1 MSEISSSPL
10 GIGRPPVSDPQPPG
24 ARARRSP
31 MVALVR
37 ARALSGFE
45 TCVRSLG
52 GDPASLLSVVG
63 LHAGNLQDPLRWISF
78 KAYLR
83 ALELASR
90 TLGEPAFGVR
100 LHKARDF
107 SYLGPLL
114 IVAQHSETL
123 TSALR
128 NISRY
133 LSIQNTGYRTAFAVG
148 PESCMRSYEMAP
160 DLRRLADQ
168 FIEESLMSTWKLLSA
183 LTGESVPVIRFAVRH
198 RALRPYDAY
207 LADFGA
213 PVLFEQD
220 LDAVIIEAR
229 FADQLI
235 PNRDA
240 NIQRFVLDYLDER
253 ILPTSGEVVSATRN
267 LVEALIPMGHA
278 SIEIVAEHLTMH
290 PRTLQRRLKDSG
302 WSFSRV
308 LEEQRKT
315 MAERLLKDGNLPLAH
330 VASYLGYAEQS
341 AFNHAFERWHG
352 VSPTRWKRQAD

>member
-1 MSEISSSPL
+1 
-10 GIGRPPVSDPQPPG
+10 V
-24 ARARRSP
+24 
-31 MVALVR
+31 VALVR
-37 ARALSGFE
+37 ARALSGFD
-45 TCVRSLG
+45 TCVRTLG
-52 GDPASLLSVVG
+52 GDPTSLLSVVG
-63 LHAGNLQDPLRWISF
+63 LHAGDMQDPQRWISF

-90 TLGEPAFGVR
+90 TLGEPGFGVKMHR
-100 LHKARDF
+100 ARDF

-148 PESCMRSYEMAP
+148 PDSCVRSYEMAS
-160 DLRRLADQ
+160 DLRRIGDQ
-168 FIEESLMSTWKLLSA
+168 FIEESLMSTWKLIST
-183 LTGESVPVIRFAVRH
+183 LTGESVPVIRFAMRH
-198 RALRPYDAY
+198 RPLRAYDAY
-207 LADFGA
+207 LADYGA
-213 PVLFEQD
+213 PVLFEQEFD
-220 LDAVIIEAR
+220 GVVIERR
-229 FADQLI
+229 FAEQPI
-235 PNRDA
+235 PNRDE

-253 ILPTSGEVVSATRN
+253 ILPSSGEVVSATRN
-267 LVEALIPMGHA
+267 LIEALIPMGQA
-278 SIEIVAEHLTMH
+278 SIETISEHLTMH

-308 LEEQRKT
+308 LEEQRKA
-315 MAERLLKDGNLPLAH
+315 MAERMLKDGNLPLSH

-352 VSPTRWKRQAD
+352 ISPTRWKRQAD